1 MKGLGKARAD
11 RTDDED
17 PTPRGGD
24 GTREPGR
31 TGEEREPRG
40 RTAGGRRVPWYVS
53 LPVTLAVIFALFLGM
68 ANLGW
73 LPGLPNPF
81 AEKTVDRSQPVVLR
95 SIQNMSRYNAA
106 TGNFQV
112 IVDLANEAKFL
123 PSAILGTRSL
133 YVGAGSVEAY
143 VDLGKL
149 GTDSV
154 KVSDDR
160 RTATITIPHGQL
172 AGAALDVK
180 NSYMYSQERGLF
192 DRLGDLFSSSTSDD
206 QHRVE
211 LLAVEKID
219 KAAKDTGL
227 TVTAENN
234 TKAMLTGLL
243 GSLGFTSVTV
253 DVV

>member
-1 MKGLGKARAD
+1 MKGVREERAG
-11 RTDDED
+11 REDDED
-17 PTPRGGD
+17 PAPRA
-24 GTREPGR
+24 
-31 TGEEREPRG
+31 ERV
-40 RTAGGRRVPWYVS
+40 RTAGPRRVPWYVS
-53 LPVTLAVIFALFLGM
+53 LPVTLAVILALFLGLGQ
-68 ANLGW
+68 LGW

-81 AEKTVDRSQPVVLR
+81 AEKSVDRSQPAVLK
-95 SIQNMSRYNAA
+95 SVQNMSRYNAA

-133 YVGAGSVEAY
+133 YVGAGTVGAY

-149 GTDSV
+149 GPDSV

-160 RTATITIPHGQL
+160 RTASITIPHAQL
-172 AGAALDVK
+172 ADAALDVK
-180 NSYMYSQERGLF
+180 HSYMYSQERGLF

-206 QHRVE
+206 QHKVE

-219 KAAKDTGL
+219 KAAKDTEL
-227 TVTAENN
+227 TATAENN
-234 TKAMLTGLL
+234 TKAMLSGLL

-253 DVV
+253 TVA